1 MKVAVMTDTNS
12 GISIKEGQ
20 KNDII
25 VLPMPVIIDSITYLE
40 EVNLT
45 HEQLYQALNEDKE
58 ISSSQPSPGQLTKR
72 WDYLLNNGF
81 DEVVYIPMTSGLS
94 GSCAT
99 ARALAAEY
107 DGKVQ
112 VVDNRRISL
121 TLLDSVYDA
130 KYLADNGL
138 SAVQIKERLEQN
150 AGMNDIYITL
160 HSLKRIVKSGR
171 ITPAGAAIATVLG
184 IKPIL
189 KIQGGK
195 LDAFAK
201 GRGMKNCETIMID
214 AVRKDLESKY
224 AGIPRNRISIGTA
237 GTFEKKADEKAW
249 IKKVK
254 AAFPEYKVQYK
265 PLSCSIACHI
275 GTNTQGIAIGYIER

>member
-45 HEQLYQALNEDKE
+45 QEQLYQALNEDKE

-201 GRGMKNCETIMID
+201 GRGMKSCETIMID